1 MPFKIDTKER
11 FQVVSLPSGKFSA
24 SLAEELKEQLEALLT
39 NSASTENEIP
49 GNIVI
54 SFKESSEIDTAA
66 AEILLQLHQQFY
78 ANNCSFVCCE
88 LSKDLLKQFEELEI
102 LDILNITPTESEA
115 WDIVQMEEIEREIL
129 GGDDDQ

>member
-49 GNIVI
+49 GNIVV
-54 SFKESSEIDTAA
+54 SFKESSEIDAAA
-66 AEILLQLHQQFY
+66 AEILLQIHQHFY
-78 ANNCSFVCCE
+78 ANNCSLVCCE
-88 LSKDLLKQFEELEI
+88 LSKELQKQFEELEI

>member
-1 MPFKIDTKER
+1 MSFKIDTKER
-11 FQVVSLPSGKFSA
+11 FKVVSLPSGKFSA
-24 SLAEELKEQLEALLT
+24 SLAEELNQQLVALLT
-39 NSASTENEIP
+39 KNAPPQNEDP
-49 GNIVI
+49 GNIVV
-54 SFKESSEIDTAA
+54 SFKESTEIDAAA